1 MRDIIINDILI
12 PSLQRLYKVDYNNIL
27 FRVSERNI
35 CARLAYHLEVRMRRY
50 DRQNQESRFAGNG
63 LEEGR
68 FKAQQEFRIA
78 LNPESQ
84 KMREMLKGGQ
94 EICIGSIEDC
104 AMLKSHV
111 YKSRSFFCENGGE
124 K

>member
-50 DRQNQESRFAGNG
+50 DRQNQESRLFHK
-63 LEEGR
+63 EGR

-94 EICIGSIEDC
+94 EIF
-104 AMLKSHV
+104 L
-111 YKSRSFFCENGGE
+111 
-124 K
+124 